1 MVKSKIGESTMSK
14 EEKAIPAEIEATL
27 TPVVDKTAVTIGLLY
42 EKLSRTY
49 NLSLEEIREAT
60 VTIVNGEVTVKVKE
74 PKEQEE
80 TAE

>member
-1 MVKSKIGESTMSK
+1 MSK

-27 TPVVDKTAVTIGLLY
+27 TPVVDKTSVTIGLLY

-74 PKEQEE
+74 SKKETKEDE
-80 TAE
+80 

>member
-1 MVKSKIGESTMSK
+1 MSK

>member
-27 TPVVDKTAVTIGLLY
+27 TPVVDKTSVTIGLLY

-74 PKEQEE
+74 SKKETKEDE
-80 TAE
+80 